1 MADGSGAVM
10 PTKAEIISIGNELL
24 IGKTVNTNATWI
36 AQRLTHFGIDVRRIL
51 VIGDSVEEISSSLKD
66 ALKRGPTMII
76 TTGGL
81 GPTYDD
87 MTLEGVARAAEAPLK
102 ENQEA
107 LQMIKES
114 YKHIGLQ
121 LTAARI
127 KMSRMPRGAKPLRNP
142 VGTAPG
148 CFLRLKGT
156 FIVSLPGV
164 PKEMQAIFDE
174 SVAPVVTEASK
185 GRVFGEEAFEASGIP
200 ESGLAPLLDEVRAH
214 HPSVYFKS
222 HPRRSEGEPVIEFH
236 LTSTGTDSSAV
247 HDALGRAAAELKEI
261 LRKKGATVTQAT

>member
-1 MADGSGAVM
+1 M

-36 AQRLTHFGIDVRRIL
+36 AQRLTHFGIDVRRML

-87 MTLEGVARAAEAPLK
+87 MTLEGVARAAEASLK

-174 SVAPVVTEASK
+174 SVVPVVTKASK

-236 LTSTGTDSSAV
+236 LTSTGRDSSAV

-261 LRKKGATVTQAT
+261 LMKKGATVAQAT

>member
-148 CFLRLKGT
+148 CLVESSGRKRSRR
-156 FIVSLPGV
+156 VEYPSL
-164 PKEMQAIFDE
+164 AW
-174 SVAPVVTEASK
+174 
-185 GRVFGEEAFEASGIP
+185 
-200 ESGLAPLLDEVRAH
+200 LL
-214 HPSVYFKS
+214 S
-222 HPRRSEGEPVIEFH
+222 
-236 LTSTGTDSSAV
+236 
-247 HDALGRAAAELKEI
+247 
-261 LRKKGATVTQAT
+261 